1 MGDYRIMDNLTVKL
15 ETLEKICKMLK
26 KNKTKEVSFEFLI
39 ASCFPH
45 VLDNIKEEM
54 RRQYTKGY
62 VNGLKEGGK
71 QNA

>member
-1 MGDYRIMDNLTVKL
+1 MGDNRIMDNLTVKL
-15 ETLEKICKMLK
+15 ETLEKICKKLK

-45 VLDNIKEEM
+45 VLNNIKEEM
-54 RRQYTKGY
+54 RRQYTEGY
-62 VNGLKEGGK
+62 VKGLEEGGK

>member
-1 MGDYRIMDNLTVKL
+1 MGDYRIMNELTVKL

-26 KNKTKEVSFEFLI
+26 KNKTKEVSVEFLI

-54 RRQYTKGY
+54 RRQYTEGS

-71 QNA
+71 QDA